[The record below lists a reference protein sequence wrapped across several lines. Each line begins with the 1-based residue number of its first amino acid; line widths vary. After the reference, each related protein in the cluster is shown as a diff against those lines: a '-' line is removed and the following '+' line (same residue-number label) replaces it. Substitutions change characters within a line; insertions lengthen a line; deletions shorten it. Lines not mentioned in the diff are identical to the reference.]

1 MTKIKHSFLALC
13 VILATHQQSNVN
25 STNHTSVILSRDM
38 NLTNNITALQ
48 SRDCTNETSS
58 NCSTISE
65 PQTKKHLL
73 NDRSTLPFYYVTIV
87 LTIIGYSFVLPSAY
101 KKRQPSS
108 VFIFSLAFADFFIGF
123 IVVPIKI
130 TEVYGSQWQK
140 DIVWCRIVNAITIFG
155 IALAGTNV
163 VSVSIDRAI
172 YFSYILQYKEIM
184 TIKRA
189 FLVCLASFFVSL
201 PALFPAVGIGGQFH
215 NERLEFCAFKFS
227 LTRGY
232 IWAVVLLYFVVPVI
246 LVLIL
251 QAKIMLK
258 VNKYYN
264 QHRHFIQANPKDKAR
279 EMQLQLSM
287 KREMR
292 VQRMFA
298 LIIIFFIVCWGPF
311 VVGMVCNLV
320 ALHLITPF
328 FIQLMR
334 IMLFINSF
342 INPLIMFLSSE
353 TSANIWQRATGRKRK
368 QSLRLSSI
376 PTDSSITGSTSELAA
391 SPSMRKVTGV
401 HNKSF
406 TKV

>member
-1 MTKIKHSFLALC
+1 MTTVKHSFLALC
-13 VILATHQQSNVN
+13 VILATHQQSNVDSANQTSVIWSHGVN
-25 STNHTSVILSRDM
+25 STN
-38 NLTNNITALQ
+38 NFTALW
-48 SRDCTNETSS
+48 SRDCTNATSS
-58 NCSTISE
+58 NCSTNSKAG
-65 PQTKKHLL
+65 TNKHLL
-73 NDRSTLPFYYVTIV
+73 NDRNTLPFYYVTIA
-87 LTIIGYSFVLPSAY
+87 LTIFGYSFALPPAY

-108 VFIFSLAFADFFIGF
+108 VFIFSLAFADFFIGL
-123 IVVPIKI
+123 IIVPIKI

-163 VSVSIDRAI
+163 VTVSIDRAI
-172 YFSYILQYKEIM
+172 YFTFILRYKEIM

-215 NERLEFCAFKFS
+215 NERLKYCAFKFS

-232 IWAVVLLYFVVPVI
+232 MWGVVLAYFAVPVI
-246 LVLIL
+246 LTLIL
-251 QAKIMLK
+251 QVHIMLK
-258 VNKYYN
+258 VNKYYR
-264 QHRHFIQANPKDKAR
+264 QHRHFIQANPKEKAR

-298 LIIIFFIVCWGPF
+298 LIIFFFIVCWGPF
-311 VVGMVCNLV
+311 VVGMICNLV

-334 IMLFINSF
+334 IMLFVNSF

-353 TSANIWQRATGRKRK
+353 SSAAIWQRATAKKRK
-368 QSLRLSSI
+368 QTLRLSSI
-376 PTDSSITGSTSELAA
+376 PTDSSVTGSTAELAT
-391 SPSMRKVTGV
+391 SPMRKVAGI
-401 HNKSF
+401 HNPSF